1 MPVNPNAA
9 IEITAFRWV
18 PPFAEG
24 LVRDLRARWVLEEA
38 GLDYRVRLLEQQR
51 PPEYLREQ
59 PFDQVPCFND
69 GKVHIFESG
78 AIVQYVGEKSE
89 ALLPRE
95 PQGRYRAIQ
104 WTYAALNSVE
114 PAIQNLASIDLFDA
128 DQEWAKLRRPGAVDF
143 VRLKLKRVS
152 DWLGDKHWLER
163 PLHHRRPVD
172 GRQCLRILRHTD
184 LVAEFPN
191 LAAYVKR
198 GEARPAFK
206 QALSDQ
212 TGGVQPPIKWKEQQH
227 DLKDFRRNLRKH
239 VEAGGRRQGKL
250 TLRRGRMHAG
260 RWMPPANIR
269 RQARDA
275 ANEKMRA
282 TPMKEM
288 GATMPFDGKRMIWA
302 ASTRSSRK
310 AAAAVTPT
318 ASSCRSEGKSDDQPP
333 ENGQGCDPRIEA
345 L

>member
-1 MPVNPNAA
+1 MPVNPDAA

-69 GKVHIFESG
+69 GQVHIFESG

-89 ALLPRE
+89 ALLPRNAQE
-95 PQGRYRAIQ
+95 RYRAIQ

-114 PAIQNLASIDLFDA
+114 PAFQNLAAIDLFFA

-143 VRLKLKRVS
+143 ARLKLKRVS
-152 DWLGDKHWLER
+152 DWLGDKEWLEDR
-163 PLHHRRPVD
+163 FTIGDLLMVTV
-172 GRQCLRILRHTD
+172 LRILRHTD
-184 LVAEFPN
+184 LVAEIPN

-206 QALSDQ
+206 RALSDQ
-212 TGGVQPPIKWKEQQH
+212 LAV
-227 DLKDFRRNLRKH
+227 F
-239 VEAGGRRQGKL
+239 
-250 TLRRGRMHAG
+250 
-260 RWMPPANIR
+260 
-269 RQARDA
+269 A
-275 ANEKMRA
+275 ANQME
-282 TPMKEM
+282 
-288 GATMPFDGKRMIWA
+288 GATA
-302 ASTRSSRK
+302 
-310 AAAAVTPT
+310 
-318 ASSCRSEGKSDDQPP
+318 
-333 ENGQGCDPRIEA
+333 
-345 L
+345 